1 VDDTDLALCLAAL
14 AQPSRL
20 AIVRLLGRH
29 KDGVAVHMIAAQLKL
44 RQNAVSFHLA
54 VLAQAD
60 LVVGHRIGRMI
71 LYRLLSRKLKLL
83 GMQLDRASGLNL

>member
-1 VDDTDLALCLAAL
+1 VDDADLALCLAAL

-29 KDGVAVHMIAAQLKL
+29 KDGVAVHVIAAQLEI

-54 VLAQAD
+54 VLARAD

-71 LYRLLSRKLKLL
+71 IYRLMIRKLKLL
-83 GMQLDRASGLNL
+83 GMQLDRASG

>member
-1 VDDTDLALCLAAL
+1 MDDAELAICLAAL

-20 AIVRLLGRH
+20 AIVRLLGQH
-29 KDGVAVHMIAAQLKL
+29 KDGVAVHVIAAQLKL
-44 RQNAVSFHLA
+44 RQNAVSFHLS
-54 VLAQAD
+54 VLAHAD

-83 GMQLDRASGLNL
+83 CVQLDRASGLNL